1 MSRVHCILVHVDMPD
16 EYTALDAES
25 VAALG
30 VARELSTRKVDGN
43 VRAQHIGV
51 LTVESVCSLHGEIND
66 NRSADQRERIAVDG

>member
-1 MSRVHCILVHVDMPD
+1 MSKVHCILVHVDMPD

-51 LTVESVCSLHGEIND
+51 MSESVASLHGEIND
-66 NRSADQRERIAVDG
+66 DRSADKCQRIAVDG